1 MYLQMLTST
10 MPTLDL
16 TSYRMIP
23 ILGQEEAI
31 ITGIAFKIPVAVK
44 IDKEN
49 DIRPNSDDVIL
60 HELWV

>member
-1 MYLQMLTST
+1 

-23 ILGQEEAI
+23 ILGQGEAI